1 MPNIGIEIGRVMKE
15 RNLSKSEFARLLGY
29 YSSSVTRILES
40 EEINTGLL
48 MRISKALKYNFF
60 RHYAD
65 ELKGELPEE
74 QQASGKE
81 LSEEGRKAA
90 ELEKEVMEL
99 RRENADLKEKI
110 SYLKTIHELVMR
122 KK

>member
-15 RNLSKSEFARLLGY
+15 RNLSKTEFARLLGY

-65 ELKGELPEE
+65 ELKNELPDNEP
-74 QQASGKE
+74 
-81 LSEEGRKAA
+81 AA
-90 ELEKEVMEL
+90 MAVAAAVAEKEKEVVEL

>member
-65 ELKGELPEE
+65 ELKGELPESAH
-74 QQASGKE
+74 ASEMSATEKEMEKLGKE
-81 LSEEGRKAA
+81 AD
-90 ELEKEVMEL
+90 EL
-99 RRENADLKEKI
+99 RKENADLKEKI

>member
-1 MPNIGIEIGRVMKE
+1 
-15 RNLSKSEFARLLGY
+15 
-29 YSSSVTRILES
+29 
-40 EEINTGLL
+40 

-65 ELKGELPEE
+65 ELKNELPDNEP
-74 QQASGKE
+74 AAMA
-81 LSEEGRKAA
+81 AA
-90 ELEKEVMEL
+90 EKEKEKEVVEL